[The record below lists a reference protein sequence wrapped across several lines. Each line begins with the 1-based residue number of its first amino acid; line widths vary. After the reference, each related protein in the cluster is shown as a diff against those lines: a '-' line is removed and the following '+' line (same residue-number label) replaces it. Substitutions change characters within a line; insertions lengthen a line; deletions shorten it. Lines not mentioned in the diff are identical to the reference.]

1 MNHTYVISHTYCSVS
16 FKSRL
21 LLEIALIVGIMIFFF
36 FPRKYTDVL
45 TVILQPGYLSV
56 EGSG

>member
-21 LLEIALIVGIMIFFF
+21 LLEIVLNVGLMIFFF
-36 FPRKYTDVL
+36 SKKYTDVL
-45 TVILQPGYLSV
+45 TEFLQPSYLSV
-56 EGSG
+56 EGSD